1 MFFNHLDIF
10 CRFTEKNGRY
20 ENDIALLRIAD
31 VENSPNEFIRL
42 CSEKQEQGTLLGVS
56 GMGFLSRDQQSL
68 PDSLQETYFQE
79 SYFQMFSGP
88 FKYESCPA
96 DKICTTNV
104 IHNSGICRMDYGGP
118 LYAMYCQS
126 RIAECLYGVASYSAS
141 WTVDVSDDLCSQTT
155 VFASVVHLKEWISS
169 VTYQSDFWFFVQA
182 DDQIFGD

>member
-1 MFFNHLDIF
+1 MFCSWTGFLRQVLAF
-10 CRFTEKNGRY
+10 LMPFLSAEFVCQSEKNEILSSSVRK
-20 ENDIALLRIAD
+20 IISPIFFQLL
-31 VENSPNEFIRL
+31 
-42 CSEKQEQGTLLGVS
+42 TS
-56 GMGFLSRDQQSL
+56 GFDLN
-68 PDSLQETYFQE
+68 
-79 SYFQMFSGP
+79 
-88 FKYESCPA
+88 ESCPA

-104 IHNSGICRMDYGGP
+104 IHNSGICPMDYGGP

-169 VTYQSDFWFFVQA
+169 VIYQSDFWFLVQA